1 MGKLDTGKEVTWGFY
16 GHSISFFMKEVF
28 ARSPCHSKE
37 IRKEN
42 ESCKQT
48 LSEPIKIRLTLAYT
62 H

>member
-1 MGKLDTGKEVTWGFY
+1 MGFLWPFY
-16 GHSISFFMKEVF
+16 IFFMKEVF